1 MKTTFVQRE
10 NTNEEVY
17 KKAND
22 KLRTG
27 GSQKQ
32 IIKYREFYLN
42 TKMKRLAKRI
52 KYDDTDIQNTTFRN
66 AEDLE
71 AWVQPNRTQGRPAN
85 KWTQTA
91 LREMWKEITKKKPTL
106 RHISFDI
113 KNSIVIEEIKEYST
127 NILSN

>member
-42 TKMKRLAKRI
+42 TKMKRLAKII

-66 AEDLE
+66 AADLE

-85 KWTQTA
+85 KWTHTA